1 MGPVSSTGDQR
12 RGHAMQ
18 EHSDHRSIGHVPAL
32 DGIRALAIGLVLFQ
46 HLTIITPD
54 LIIGT
59 GIDAAF
65 ARGIAFAANLG
76 WTGVDLFFVLSG
88 FLITSILIAT
98 RDRPD
103 YFKRFYVRRAF
114 RILPLFLIIAVISF
128 VIIPYSGLLP
138 PDKAAR
144 FDTVGND
151 QWMYWLFLSNIA
163 IANYGQFRHGIMD
176 VTWSLA
182 IEEQFYILWPLALL
196 FVRNNAIR
204 LIAAIIVTS
213 MLLRF
218 IADAYGFN
226 RNSIYVFT
234 FTRLDGLAF
243 GALLAFWMSNP
254 AYVAF
259 VRRWSGLVALMFG
272 SAFLLL
278 GIAQGGYSYYYNDGL
293 ITWGVTLVTISF
305 AGLIGFVITRDASQS
320 KLVAILSTRPLLF
333 LGSVSYC
340 VYLIHLPIRA
350 AVRDLWMTPD
360 RIAESGLAGL
370 SGQAT
375 FYLVCLTII
384 LPLAWAS
391 RNLFERPLIAMGQ
404 RLTSSP
410 AANKALT

>member
-1 MGPVSSTGDQR
+1 M
-12 RGHAMQ
+12 
-18 EHSDHRSIGHVPAL
+18 
-32 DGIRALAIGLVLFQ
+32 LFQ
-46 HLTIITPD
+46 HLTIITPT
-54 LIIGT
+54 IVTGT
-59 GIDAAF
+59 GFDAMV

-103 YFKRFYVRRAF
+103 YFTRFYVRRAF
-114 RILPLFLIIAVISF
+114 RILPLFLVIAVISF
-128 VIIPYSGLLP
+128 VVIPYSGLLP
-138 PDKAAR
+138 PAKAAR
-144 FDTVGND
+144 FDTVGSD

-196 FVRNNAIR
+196 AVRNNAVR
-204 LIAAIIVTS
+204 LAAAIVIGST
-213 MLLRF
+213 LFRF
-218 IADAYGFN
+218 VADLSGFN

-243 GALLAFWMSNP
+243 GALLAFLLQQ
-254 AYVAF
+254 ADARVLIG
-259 VRRWSGLVALMFG
+259 RWSGPVALLFG
-272 SAFLLL
+272 AAFLTL
-278 GIAQGGYSYYYNDGL
+278 GIVQGGYSYYYNDGL
-293 ITWGVTLVTISF
+293 ITWGVTLVTICF
-305 AGLIGFVITRDASQS
+305 AALIGHVVTREPGTSRI
-320 KLVAILSTRPLLF
+320 VRWLSVRPLLF

-360 RIAESGLAGL
+360 RLIATAL
-370 SGQAT
+370 SGVSGQLLYYAA
-375 FYLVCLTII
+375 CLAII

-391 RNLFERPLIAMGQ
+391 RNLFERPLIALGQ
-404 RLTSSP
+404 RLTSP
-410 AANKALT
+410 APVQSTAN

>member
-1 MGPVSSTGDQR
+1 MSNCLGGDNMSVNSDQR
-12 RGHAMQ
+12 
-18 EHSDHRSIGHVPAL
+18 SIVHIPAL
-32 DGIRALAIGLVLFQ
+32 DGIRALAIGLVLFE
-46 HLTIITPD
+46 HLTVIRPFQVT
-54 LIIGT
+54 GT
-59 GIDAAF
+59 GADSIVAYTLAF
-65 ARGIAFAANLG
+65 VARLG

-114 RILPLFLIIAVISF
+114 RILPLFLVIAVISF
-128 VIIPYSGLLP
+128 LVIPYSGLLP

-196 FVRNNAIR
+196 FVRNNAVR
-204 LIAAIIVTS
+204 LIAAIILTS

-218 IADAYGFN
+218 VADAYGFN

-243 GALLAFWMSNP
+243 GALLAFWMGNP
-254 AYVAF
+254 TYTALI
-259 VRRWSGLVALMFG
+259 RRWSGHVALLFG

-278 GIAQGGYSYYYNDGL
+278 GVLQGGYSYYYNDGL

-305 AGLIGFVITRDASQS
+305 TALIGYVITRDSGQS
-320 KLVAILSTRPLLF
+320 RIVAILSTRPLLF

-360 RIAESGLAGL
+360 RILESGLAGL
-370 SGQAT
+370 AGQAT
-375 FYLVCLTII
+375 FYLVCLAII
-384 LPLAWAS
+384 LPAAWLS

-410 AANKALT
+410 QVSKAVA

>member
-1 MGPVSSTGDQR
+1 MS
-12 RGHAMQ
+12 
-18 EHSDHRSIGHVPAL
+18 EHSDQRSIAHVPAL

-46 HLTIITPD
+46 HLTVITPD
-54 LIIGT
+54 LIVGT
-59 GIDAAF
+59 GTEHTF
-65 ARGIAFAANLG
+65 ARGVVFAANLG

-98 RDRPD
+98 RDRSD

-114 RILPLFLIIAVISF
+114 RILPLFLVIAIISF

-196 FVRNNAIR
+196 LVRNNAVR

-218 IADAYGFN
+218 AADNYGVN

-234 FTRLDGLAF
+234 LTRLDGLAF
-243 GALLAFWMSNP
+243 GALLAFWMGNP
-254 AYVAF
+254 DYAALI
-259 VRRWSGLVALMFG
+259 RRWSGPVALTFG

-278 GIAQGGYSYYYNDGL
+278 GVVQGGYSYYYDDGL
-293 ITWGVTLVTISF
+293 VTWGVSLVTISF
-305 AGLIGFVITRDASQS
+305 AALIGFVITRETGESRVVS
-320 KLVAILSTRPLLF
+320 LLSTRPLLF

-360 RIAESGLAGL
+360 RIVEFGFAGL
-370 SGQAT
+370 LGQAIY
-375 FYLVCLTII
+375 YLVCLAIT
-384 LPLAWAS
+384 LPVAWLS

-404 RLTSSP
+404 RLTSSLP
-410 AANKALT
+410 AKTVVV